1 MFLRYVDV
9 IKSPKLFM
17 DLKKKYSHFS
27 EVLLDS
33 PEMKRA
39 AMVVSRSHNNF
50 EDMYKLLYIQREIEQ
65 ILSPQCSID
74 EKESRDTSWDTLE
87 SDKSLKTEP
96 QVVSKSSSQSTV
108 NTEEFPIRNSM
119 EHVLFDINSFERR
132 NTKIPP
138 IVW

>member
-1 MFLRYVDV
+1 
-9 IKSPKLFM
+9 M
-17 DLKKKYSHFS
+17 DLKKKYSNFS

-39 AMVVSRSHNNF
+39 AMVASRSHNNF